1 MNKFVVTNEYNG
13 YRLDKFLSS
22 VLTNFSRTHI
32 AKIIDEGE
40 VFVNDKE
47 AKSSLKLKENDVI
60 SLTIPEN
67 KELEVNKEDIPLDI
81 VYEDKDIL
89 IINKPQGMVVHPSNG
104 HNEHTLVNAILY
116 HCKDLSGINGVN
128 RPGIVHRIDK
138 DTSGLICV
146 AKNDNAHLKLAE
158 QLKDH
163 TMARTYTALVK
174 GIIPENSGEINLP
187 IGRDPNNRQKMGV
200 TRTNS
205 KEAITY
211 FKVLKRYKEHTL
223 VECHLKTGR
232 THQIRV
238 HLSYLNHPIV
248 GDSKY
253 GNFNANRIF
262 KEKYHFA
269 NQFLHAYKLGFGD
282 LPQPLTNLS
291 RKEFTA
297 EPNEE
302 IANILTMLENS
313 SED

>member
-1 MNKFVVTNEYNG
+1 MNKFIVSEEYVGN
-13 YRLDKFLSS
+13 RIDKYLSI
-22 VLTNFSRTHI
+22 VLTDFSRTRI
-32 AKIIDEGE
+32 SSLIEDGN

-47 AKSSLKLKENDVI
+47 AKGSYKVKLNDEVSI
-60 SLTIPEN
+60 NIPEV
-67 KELEVNKEDIPLDI
+67 KELEINKEDIPLDI
-81 VYEDKDIL
+81 VYEDDDIL

-116 HCKDLSGINGVN
+116 HCHDLSGINGVT

-146 AKNDNAHLKLAE
+146 AKNDTAHHTLAE

-163 TMARTYTALVK
+163 SMARTYTALVR
-174 GIIPENSGEINLP
+174 GVIPENSGEINLP

-211 FKVLKRYKEHTL
+211 FKVLKRFKDHTL

-238 HLSYLNHPIV
+238 HLSYIGFPVEGDPLYAGRKYDTLYKNGQLLVATSLKLVHP
-248 GDSKY
+248 STH
-253 GNFNANRIF
+253 
-262 KEKYHFA
+262 KEMEFHIE
-269 NQFLHAYKLGFGD
+269 
-282 LPQPLTNLS
+282 LPQYFVDILNQL
-291 RKEFTA
+291 
-297 EPNEE
+297 EE
-302 IANILTMLENS
+302 
-313 SED
+313 